1 MAARLFG
8 GYRTMMAAA
17 AKSGA
22 EATAAAGKKAKG
34 GIGKPVPVSAQLS
47 KFLGANEASR
57 SDAVKKIWQYIRQ
70 HDLQNPANKR
80 EIRCDDKLK
89 TIFNG
94 KDSVGFLEI
103 AKLLSQHFVKSA

>member
-8 GYRTMMAAA
+8 GCRTMMAAA

-70 HDLQNPANKR
+70 HDLQVFSLLLPCLPVAAVQV
-80 EIRCDDKLK
+80 L
-89 TIFNG
+89 F
-94 KDSVGFLEI
+94 GFSSNVLT
-103 AKLLSQHFVKSA
+103 AL